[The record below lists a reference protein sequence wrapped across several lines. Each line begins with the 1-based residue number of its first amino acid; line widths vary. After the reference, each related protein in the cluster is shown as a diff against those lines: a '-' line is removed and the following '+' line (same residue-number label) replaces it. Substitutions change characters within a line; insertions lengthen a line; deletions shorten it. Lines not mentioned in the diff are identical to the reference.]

1 MTESIT
7 ARVTGQVQGV
17 GFRWTT
23 VRELER
29 LSLDGAA
36 ENLADGSVRV
46 TATGAR
52 DSLLALVDWLNGPDT
67 PGRVRG
73 VDVTW
78 GSAARWSTRDAMID
92 TKN

>member
-23 VRELER
+23 ARELER
-29 LSLDGAA
+29 LRLDGAD
-36 ENLADGSVRV
+36 ENLADGSVR
-46 TATGAR
+46 ATGAR

-73 VDVTW
+73 VGVTW
-78 GSAARWSTRDAMID
+78 GSPAEAPEIR
-92 TKN
+92 

>member
-23 VRELER
+23 ARELER
-29 LSLDGAA
+29 LRLDGAA

-52 DSLLALVDWLNGPDT
+52 DSLLVLVDWLNGPDT

-73 VDVTW
+73 VGVTW
-78 GSAARWSTRDAMID
+78 GSPAEAPEIR
-92 TKN
+92 

>member
-23 VRELER
+23 VRELESLR
-29 LSLDGAA
+29 LDGAA

-52 DSLLALVDWLNGPDT
+52 DSLPALVDWLNGPDT

-73 VDVTW
+73 VGVTW
-78 GSAARWSTRDAMID
+78 GAARDAVID